1 MKKALP
7 LIVLI
12 CIAAGAGVWWYQ
24 HAHHPTQLT
33 FTGFVEGEE
42 KVVKSE
48 ISGRVMN
55 VTFTDGA
62 RVKQGDVLAEVDAR
76 DYRSQ
81 VLQQELNLTLL
92 EAKIKQAQTQRALAS
107 DTLPTQF
114 RASKSNLAK

>member
-7 LIVLI
+7 LVLLI
-12 CIAAGAGVWWYQ
+12 LIAAGAGAWWRQ
-24 HAHHPTQLT
+24 HSSRPNQLS

-42 KVVKSE
+42 KVIKSE

-55 VTFTDGA
+55 VAFTDGA

-81 VLQQELNLTLL
+81 VIQQELNLTLL
-92 EAKIKQAQTQRALAS
+92 EAKIKQAQTQLALVS
-107 DTLPTQF
+107 
-114 RASKSNLAK
+114 